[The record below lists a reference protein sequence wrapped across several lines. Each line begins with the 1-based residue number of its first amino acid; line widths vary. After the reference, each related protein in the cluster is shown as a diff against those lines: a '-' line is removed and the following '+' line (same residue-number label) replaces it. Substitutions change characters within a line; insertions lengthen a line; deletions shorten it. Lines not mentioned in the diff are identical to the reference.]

1 MTKKEKMNKFIHVGM
16 VSSYLQL
23 IEGKGYGEIIEIQDK
38 HKVKNVFF
46 LPPVDV
52 DTGDLQKCD
61 IESMIEHFI
70 EQEDYRKC
78 SKLQQLIDNN
88 KCDEDGWLYLEN
100 RYYDVLNSYT
110 N

>member
-1 MTKKEKMNKFIHVGM
+1 MSNKEQLNKFIHVGM

-23 IEGKGYGEIIEIQDK
+23 VEGKGYGEIIEIQNK

-52 DTGDLQKCD
+52 DTGDLQKSD
-61 IESMIEHFI
+61 IESMIDHFI
-70 EQEDYRKC
+70 EREDYVKC
-78 SKLQQLIDNN
+78 GKLQTLINN
-88 KCDEDGWLYLEN
+88 NECDEDGWLYLEN
-100 RYYDVLNSYT
+100 RYT

>member
-1 MTKKEKMNKFIHVGM
+1 MSNKEQLNKFIHVGM

-23 IEGKGYGEIIEIQDK
+23 VEGKGYGEIIEIQNK

-52 DTGDLQKCD
+52 DTGDIQKCD

-70 EQEDYRKC
+70 EREDYVKC
-78 SKLQQLIDNN
+78 GKLQTLINN
-88 KCDEDGWLYLEN
+88 NECDEDGWIYLKN
-100 RYYDVLNSYT
+100 RFT
-110 N
+110 K

>member
-1 MTKKEKMNKFIHVGM
+1 MTKEEKTNKFIHVGM

-23 IEGKGYGEIIEIQDK
+23 IEGKEYVEVMEIQNK

-52 DTGDLQKCD
+52 DTGDLLKSD
-61 IESMIEHFI
+61 VEAMIDHFI
-70 EQEDYRKC
+70 EREDYVKC
-78 SKLQQLIDNN
+78 GKLQTLINN
-88 KCDEDGWLYLEN
+88 NEVDEDGWLYLEN
-100 RYYDVLNSYT
+100 RYT

>member
-1 MTKKEKMNKFIHVGM
+1 MSKTDKLNKFIHVGM

-23 IEGKGYGEIIEIQDK
+23 IEGKGYGEIVEIQNK

-52 DTGDLQKCD
+52 DTGDIQKCD
-61 IESMIEHFI
+61 VEAMIDHFV
-70 EQEDYRKC
+70 EQEKYEKC
-78 SKLQQLIDNN
+78 NKLKKLIDNN

-100 RYYDVLNSYT
+100 RYT

>member
-1 MTKKEKMNKFIHVGM
+1 MSNKEQLDKFIHVGM

-23 IEGKGYGEIIEIQDK
+23 VEGKGYGEIIEIQNK
-38 HKVKNVFF
+38 HKVRNVFF

-61 IESMIEHFI
+61 IESMIQHFL
-70 EQEDYRKC
+70 EREDYIKC
-78 SKLQQLIDNN
+78 GKLQTLINN
-88 KCDEDGWLYLEN
+88 NEVDEDGWIYLQN
-100 RYYDVLNSYT
+100 RFT

>member
-1 MTKKEKMNKFIHVGM
+1 MSNKEQLNKFIHVGM

-23 IEGKGYGEIIEIQDK
+23 VEGKGYGEIIEIQNK

-52 DTGDLQKCD
+52 DTGDIQKCD
-61 IESMIEHFI
+61 IESMIQHFL
-70 EQEDYRKC
+70 EREDYVKC
-78 SKLQQLIDNN
+78 GKLQTLINN
-88 KCDEDGWLYLEN
+88 NECDEDGWLYLEN
-100 RYYDVLNSYT
+100 RFT

>member
-1 MTKKEKMNKFIHVGM
+1 MTKEQKTNEFIHVGM

-23 IEGKGYGEIIEIQDK
+23 VGGKGYGEIIEIQNK
-38 HKVKNVFF
+38 RKVYNAFF

-52 DTGDLQKCD
+52 DTGDLQKSD
-61 IESMIEHFI
+61 IEAMIDHFI
-70 EQEDYRKC
+70 EQEDYMKC
-78 SKLQQLIDNN
+78 SKLKQLIDNN

-100 RYYDVLNSYT
+100 RYT